1 MRRLRVG
8 IATLVGAVLCA
19 LVPASAGAAST
30 AYAPDGVLFYPSV
43 LGLLPSLQ
51 APHFCSA
58 SVVHSAGRNLV
69 ITAAHCVF
77 GVGVGI
83 EFAPGFHDGA
93 TPYGVWSVTGIYV
106 DPGWQSGQ
114 SAARD
119 VAVLVIAPLN
129 GRHVEDVVGGRALGA
144 PVNGAQTTVRGYPL
158 TAGAPSVCTSRLS
171 LTSGY
176 PTATCPAGGM
186 TDGVSGGA
194 FVQGN
199 AVVGVVGGLEQGG
212 CSATVAYSSPFAAWT
227 TQLFNRAQAGSAG
240 DLVLPGFL
248 ANSCA

>member
-8 IATLVGAVLCA
+8 IATLIGAVVCA
-19 LVPASAGAAST
+19 FVPSSADAAST

-43 LGLLPSLQ
+43 GGLLPALQ

-58 SVVHSAGRNLV
+58 SVVHSAGRDLV

-77 GVGVGI
+77 GVGIGI
-83 EFAPGFHDGA
+83 EFVPGFHDGQA
-93 TPYGVWSVTGIYV
+93 PYGVWSVTGIYV
-106 DPGWQSGQ
+106 DPGWQSSQ

-119 VAVLVIAPLN
+119 VAVLSVAPLN
-129 GRHVEDVVGGRALGA
+129 GRRVEDVVGGRTLAMPVVGA
-144 PVNGAQTTVRGYPL
+144 TTTVRGYPL
-158 TAGAPSVCTSRLS
+158 SAGAPTVCTTQLS
-171 LTSGY
+171 LTAGY

-194 FVQGN
+194 FAQGN
-199 AVVGVVGGLEQGG
+199 AVVGVVGGLQQGG
-212 CSATVAYSSPFAAWT
+212 CAATVAYSSPFGAWT
-227 TQLFNRAQAGSAG
+227 SQLFNRAQAGGAG

-248 ANSCA
+248 ANSCT